1 MARKNSSPVGGQ
13 AVLEGVMMR
22 GPGAEA
28 VAVRDPG
35 GAIQIESRR
44 LPPKPA
50 IAKIPVVRGVWSF
63 VQSLV
68 DGTKTLIRSGEVY
81 GEDPEEE
88 ESAFE
93 KKLREKFKINPVKFA
108 AFIGAVLGVL
118 LAVAIFV
125 VVPTYAA
132 KGLYTL
138 INLEP
143 LGHYLKVLIENL
155 TIGVIKVA
163 IFLIYIA
170 LVGRLKE
177 IKRLFSYHGA
187 EHKTIA
193 CYEAGE
199 ELIPENVKKH
209 TRFHDRCG
217 TNFIFIVMMVSVI
230 FNAVFFALIGWD
242 PEATILEI
250 LVRIALIPLIAGCSY
265 EVLKLLAKF
274 DNPFVRVLKAP
285 GLGLQRLT
293 TREPDEGM
301 IEVAIA
307 AFNEAMALEADPE
320 RETKKF
326 VTFVK
331 RESLVKELEEILA
344 KAGNKS
350 AKREAELILMKL
362 TSTDTLAAL
371 KSIRFL
377 PEDAKAGAKAYAEE
391 RATGKPLQY
400 VLGEAYF
407 YGRTFISDPRALI
420 PRQDSEF
427 LAEAAISV
435 AKEYLDR
442 GVTPSVLE
450 LCTGSGAV
458 AITVSEELGIAV
470 DASDCDED
478 ALSLAD
484 ENVGKHEAKVE
495 LIKSDIFAEIDKKYD
510 IILANPPYIPSGEI
524 ASLDREVADYE
535 PRIALDG
542 GADGLDF
549 YRRIAA
555 DAGEKLNPGGVMIF
569 EAGKGEAEAV
579 DAIFGAKSERVR
591 DYCDPP
597 VDRVLIYRGCA
608 GKTEGGAEE

>member
-163 IFLIYIA
+163 IFLIYIV

-331 RESLVKELEEILA
+331 RESLVKELEEILK

-555 DAGEKLNPGGVMIF
+555 GAGEKLNPGGVMIF

>member
-230 FNAVFFALIGWD
+230 FNAVFFALIRWD
-242 PEATILEI
+242 PEATILGI

-331 RESLVKELEEILA
+331 RESLVKELEEILK

-495 LIKSDIFAEIDKKYD
+495 LIKSDNFTENDKEDD
-510 IILANPPYIPSGEI
+510 INLANPPYIPSGEI

-555 DAGEKLNPGGVMIF
+555 GAGEKLNPGGVMIF

-608 GKTEGGAEE
+608 VKTDGGAEE

>member
-274 DNPFVRVLKAP
+274 DNPLVRVLKAP

-331 RESLVKELEEILA
+331 RESLVKELEEILK

-555 DAGEKLNPGGVMIF
+555 GAGEKLNPGGVMIF

-579 DAIFGAKSERVR
+579 DVIFGAKSERVR

>member
-458 AITVSEELGIAV
+458 AITVSEELDIAV

-555 DAGEKLNPGGVMIF
+555 GAGEKLNPGGVMIF
-569 EAGKGEAEAV
+569 EAGKGEAEDV

>member
-320 RETKKF
+320 RKTKKF

-555 DAGEKLNPGGVMIF
+555 GAGEKLNPGGVMIF

>member
-1 MARKNSSPVGGQ
+1 MARKNSSPGGGQ

-138 INLEP
+138 INLAP

-155 TIGVIKVA
+155 TIGVIQVA

-478 ALSLAD
+478 ALSLAY

-555 DAGEKLNPGGVMIF
+555 GAGEELNPGGVMIF

>member
-163 IFLIYIA
+163 IFLTYIA

-555 DAGEKLNPGGVMIF
+555 GAGEKLNPGGVMIF

>member
-163 IFLIYIA
+163 IFLTYIA

-331 RESLVKELEEILA
+331 RESLVKELEEILT

-555 DAGEKLNPGGVMIF
+555 GAGEKLNPGGVMIF

-608 GKTEGGAEE
+608 GKTDGGAEE

>member
-331 RESLVKELEEILA
+331 RESLVKELEEILK

-555 DAGEKLNPGGVMIF
+555 GAGEKLNPGGVMIF

-608 GKTEGGAEE
+608 GKTDGGAEE

>member
-320 RETKKF
+320 METKKF

-555 DAGEKLNPGGVMIF
+555 GAGEKLNPGGVMIF

>member
-331 RESLVKELEEILA
+331 RESLVKELEEILK

>member
-50 IAKIPVVRGVWSF
+50 IAKIPVVRGVWS
-63 VQSLV
+63 VGQSLV

-320 RETKKF
+320 RKTKKF

-555 DAGEKLNPGGVMIF
+555 GAGEKLNPGGVMIF

>member
-331 RESLVKELEEILA
+331 RESLVKELEEILK

-555 DAGEKLNPGGVMIF
+555 GAGEKLNPGGVMIF

-608 GKTEGGAEE
+608 VKTDGGAEE

>member
-331 RESLVKELEEILA
+331 RESLVKELEEILK

-377 PEDAKAGAKAYAEE
+377 PEDAKVGAKAYAEE

-555 DAGEKLNPGGVMIF
+555 GAGEKLNPGGVMIF

>member
-1 MARKNSSPVGGQ
+1 MARKNSSPVGGK

-163 IFLIYIA
+163 IFLTYIA

-331 RESLVKELEEILA
+331 RESLVKELEEILT

-555 DAGEKLNPGGVMIF
+555 GAGEKLNPGGVMIF

-608 GKTEGGAEE
+608 GKTDGGAEE

>member
-344 KAGNKS
+344 RAGNKS

-555 DAGEKLNPGGVMIF
+555 GAGEKLNPGGVMIF

>member
-331 RESLVKELEEILA
+331 RESLVKELEEILK

-555 DAGEKLNPGGVMIF
+555 GAGEKLNPGGVMIF

>member
-478 ALSLAD
+478 ALSLAY

-555 DAGEKLNPGGVMIF
+555 GAGEKLNPGGVMIF

-608 GKTEGGAEE
+608 GKTKGGAEE

>member
-44 LPPKPA
+44 LPPKLA

-555 DAGEKLNPGGVMIF
+555 GAGEKLNPGGVMIF

>member
-331 RESLVKELEEILA
+331 RESLVKELEEILK

-478 ALSLAD
+478 ALSLAY

-555 DAGEKLNPGGVMIF
+555 GAGEKLNPGGVMIF

-608 GKTEGGAEE
+608 GKTDGGAEE

>member
-555 DAGEKLNPGGVMIF
+555 GAGEKLNPGGVMIF

-608 GKTEGGAEE
+608 GKTDGGAEE

>member
-265 EVLKLLAKF
+265 EVLKLLAKVE
-274 DNPFVRVLKAP
+274 NPFVRVLKAP

-331 RESLVKELEEILA
+331 RESLVKELEEILK

-478 ALSLAD
+478 ALSLAY

-555 DAGEKLNPGGVMIF
+555 GAGEKLNPGGVMIF

-608 GKTEGGAEE
+608 GKTDGGAEE

>member
-22 GPGAEA
+22 GPGTEA

-555 DAGEKLNPGGVMIF
+555 GAGEKLNPGGVMIF

>member
-331 RESLVKELEEILA
+331 RESLVKELEEILT

-555 DAGEKLNPGGVMIF
+555 GAGEKLNPGGVMIF

>member
-1 MARKNSSPVGGQ
+1 
-13 AVLEGVMMR
+13 MMR

-331 RESLVKELEEILA
+331 RESLVKELEEILT

-377 PEDAKAGAKAYAEE
+377 PEEAKAGAKAYAEE

-555 DAGEKLNPGGVMIF
+555 GAGEKLNPGGVMIF

-608 GKTEGGAEE
+608 GKTDGGAEE

>member
-93 KKLREKFKINPVKFA
+93 KKLREKFKINPAKFA

-331 RESLVKELEEILA
+331 RESLVKELEEILK

-555 DAGEKLNPGGVMIF
+555 GAGEKLNPGGVMIF

>member
-555 DAGEKLNPGGVMIF
+555 GAGEKLNPGGVMIF

>member
-344 KAGNKS
+344 RAGNKS

-450 LCTGSGAV
+450 ICTGSGAV

-555 DAGEKLNPGGVMIF
+555 GAGEKLNPGGVMIF